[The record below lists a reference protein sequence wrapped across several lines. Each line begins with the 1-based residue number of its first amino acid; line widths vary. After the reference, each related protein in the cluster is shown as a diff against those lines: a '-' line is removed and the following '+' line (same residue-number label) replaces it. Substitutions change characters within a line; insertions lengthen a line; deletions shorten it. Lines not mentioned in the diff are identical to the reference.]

1 MSINHEKHLIPHFTY
16 GEGEYIWGTL
26 KYFCDNGW
34 FYISH
39 NSRGGV
45 EESNMFLWY
54 FTNFF
59 LVAGTTDVDL
69 GFHYSINS
77 FSGKCLLFEA
87 QPGSG
92 QAVLLMIRGCG
103 VCRSMSLLLFISS
116 EAIKPLSTSTVTWK
130 RSHLYFSVWVE
141 EGFRL
146 PKYFSFS
153 IMVW

>member
-1 MSINHEKHLIPHFTY
+1 MTTIGSTFHIIP
-16 GEGEYIWGTL
+16 EVVL
-26 KYFCDNGW
+26 KNQICFCDILQ
-34 FYISH
+34 F
-39 NSRGGV
+39 
-45 EESNMFLWY
+45 
-54 FTNFF
+54 FF

-87 QPGSG
+87 QPGSR
-92 QAVLLMIRGCG
+92 QAVLFMIRGCG
-103 VCRSMSLLLFISS
+103 VCRSMFLLLFISS
-116 EAIKPLSTSTVTWK
+116 EAIKPLSTSTITWK

-153 IMVW
+153 IMV

>member
-1 MSINHEKHLIPHFTY
+1 MVGSTFHIIP
-16 GEGEYIWGTL
+16 EVVL
-26 KYFCDNGW
+26 KNQICFCD
-34 FYISH
+34 I
-39 NSRGGV
+39 
-45 EESNMFLWY
+45 LQI
-54 FTNFF
+54 FF
-59 LVAGTTDVDL
+59 FSCRYYRLDL

-92 QAVLLMIRGCG
+92 QAVLFMIRGCG
-103 VCRSMSLLLFISS
+103 VCKSMSLLLFISS

-153 IMVW
+153 IMV